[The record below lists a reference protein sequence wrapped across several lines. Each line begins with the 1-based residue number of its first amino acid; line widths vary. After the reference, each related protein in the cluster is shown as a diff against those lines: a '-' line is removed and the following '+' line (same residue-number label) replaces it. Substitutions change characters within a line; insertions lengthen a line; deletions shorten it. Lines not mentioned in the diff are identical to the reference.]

1 MPLAMIWL
9 PDSTIAWRIG
19 ALGEERTGELLAPLE
34 AQGFR
39 LIHDRQIPRSQA
51 NIDHIVVGPPGVFIV
66 ETKNYAGRVKI
77 RGDGVWVAGRRRTEI
92 VAQAKREAAAVAAV
106 IAPTPVAPLL
116 CVHRAELGWFKMEA
130 DGVRIV
136 GPKEMLKLLRKA
148 PVQLT
153 SEEVARLAERI
164 ERGLKPAVLPG
175 QG

>member
-1 MPLAMIWL
+1 
-9 PDSTIAWRIG
+9 
-19 ALGEERTGELLAPLE
+19 
-34 AQGFR
+34 
-39 LIHDRQIPRSQA
+39 
-51 NIDHIVVGPPGVFIV
+51 
-66 ETKNYAGRVKI
+66 
-77 RGDGVWVAGRRRTEI
+77 
-92 VAQAKREAAAVAAV
+92 
-106 IAPTPVAPLL
+106 
-116 CVHRAELGWFKMEA
+116 LGWFKMEA